1 MEADRGIKDGQ
12 KLKKRQSQLSG
23 TATSQHLSSHSSI
36 NGNVAVSTNMLAI
49 I

>member
-12 KLKKRQSQLSG
+12 KLKKDSQLSG

-36 NGNVAVSTNMLAI
+36 NGNVAVSMNMLAI